1 MKSRVMIFDT
11 TLRDGE
17 QSAGVAFTVKQKL
30 EIARQLERL
39 GVNIIE
45 AGFPR
50 TSPGDMDAVKT
61 ISREVRGLTVCAL
74 ARAVREDIDAAWEG
88 VKKAADPRIHVFINT
103 SDIQMA
109 HQLRKSRDDVLEQA
123 SAMVKHA
130 ASYTKNIEFSPMD
143 ATRADRDFLYEIV
156 ERCIAA
162 GATTINIPDS
172 VGYSMPSEM
181 EKLFHDIIA
190 GVPNAHMAVFSTHAH
205 NDLGLSTANT
215 LSAVR
220 GGARQ
225 VEVTV
230 NGIGERAGN
239 ASLEEVVMGIET
251 RRDFYS
257 LHTSIKTHEIY
268 HTSKLVENCSGM
280 NVQWNKA
287 IVGKNAFRHGSG
299 IHQDGILKHRQT
311 WEIMDPEKLGIPQGT
326 QLVMGKLSGRHAF
339 RKKVEQLGYHLS
351 EVDADRAFDEFKK
364 LADRKAS
371 IDDRDLEAIIAEQ
384 FGEVDNPAWTLNQV
398 QIVAGD
404 KAAATATIS
413 LAGEDGIIKQDAAIG
428 AGPVD
433 AIYQAVNRITGH
445 APKLT
450 EFSIQSITEGLDAQG
465 EVTIRIESGGHTYQG
480 RGSHTDILVASARAY
495 VNALNRMIGAG
506 SNQVVVDC
514 GEKQP

>member
-1 MKSRVMIFDT
+1 MKNRVTIFDT

-39 GVNIIE
+39 GVNVIE

-50 TSPGDMDAVKT
+50 TSPGDMEAVKA
-61 ISREVRGLTVCAL
+61 IAREVRGLTVCAL
-74 ARAVREDIDAAWEG
+74 ARAVKDDIDAAWEG
-88 VKKAADPRIHVFINT
+88 IKHAADPRIHVFINT

-109 HQLRKSRDDVLEQA
+109 HQLRKSREDVLSQA
-123 SAMVKHA
+123 EAMVRRA
-130 ASYTKNIEFSPMD
+130 AAHTGNVEFSPMD
-143 ATRADRDFLYEIV
+143 ATRSDRGFLCEIV

-172 VGYSMPSEM
+172 VGYSMPAEI
-181 EKLFHDIIA
+181 EALFREIIST
-190 GVPNAHMAVFSTHAH
+190 VPNSNKAVFSTHAH

-239 ASLEEVVMGIET
+239 ASLEEVAMGIET
-251 RRDFYS
+251 RGDFYG
-257 LHTSIKTHEIY
+257 LRTTINTREIY

-339 RKKVEQLGYHLS
+339 KRKIDQLGYQLS
-351 EVDADRAFDEFKK
+351 ELDADRAFDEFKK
-364 LADRKAS
+364 LGDRKAS
-371 IDDRDLEAIIAEQ
+371 IDDRDIEAIIAEQ
-384 FGEVDNPAWTLNQV
+384 FGEVDNPAWTLDHV

-404 KAAATATIS
+404 KAAATATIR
-413 LAGEDGIIKQDAAIG
+413 LTDADGAHKQDAAIG

-445 APKLT
+445 APRLT

-465 EVTIRIESGGHTYQG
+465 EVTIRIENGGRTHQG

-495 VNALNRMIGAG
+495 INALNRMIGS
-506 SNQVVVDC
+506 SNGRPLQDL
-514 GEKQP
+514 EKQP